1 MASKHGLDLIQP
13 NLNIDVRDLHLS
25 NYCSESL
32 TFFFFQLCKPLY
44 RGAAWMSF
52 TGITIA
58 EGEPQ
63 LILT

>member
-1 MASKHGLDLIQP
+1 MYGICIYPIIALK
-13 NLNIDVRDLHLS
+13 VLH
-25 NYCSESL
+25 
-32 TFFFFQLCKPLY
+32 FFFFQLCKPLY

-63 LILT
+63 LILA